1 MSQDVTAARP
11 LLIVEDDA
19 TLADILARH
28 LRAHGHLVETA
39 DSTEAALVLLRD
51 GIRPSLVLLD
61 INLPGSSGWALLRH
75 PTFDEAGRPPVLV
88 VSATS
93 VNPDRL
99 REFDVAGFL
108 PKPFPLETL
117 VTTIER
123 LVDHHKEDD
132 PR

>member
-1 MSQDVTAARP
+1 MIVDVTATRP

-19 TLADILARH
+19 TLSDILARH
-28 LRAHGHLVETA
+28 LRAHGHVVETA
-39 DSTEAALVLLRD
+39 DSTERALTMLRE
-51 GIRPSLVLLD
+51 GVRPSLVLLD

-93 VNPDRL
+93 VSPDRL

-123 LVDHHKEDD
+123 LVDYRKEDE